1 MYHCPRKEGGNVMP
15 EVKTV
20 NEIAADMTIAMLKY
34 TGLKQA
40 IAHHDHKVRAERLA
54 EVYKIIR
61 KAVSKST
68 S

>member
-1 MYHCPRKEGGNVMP
+1 MP